1 MTRLVCVMINILPTD
16 RYLESTEI
24 GGDKVKEQG
33 ASDFTGAL
41 EQTQTLPQQHS
52 GKKQMKKKI
61 FESVVRKPSAAA
73 QRMWNL
79 WEQSRVE

>member
-41 EQTQTLPQQHS
+41 EQTQTLPQQHWKETDE
-52 GKKQMKKKI
+52 KKDLRI
-61 FESVVRKPSAAA
+61 GSAKTI
-73 QRMWNL
+73 
-79 WEQSRVE
+79 SCGPKDVEFMGTK